1 MEEIE
6 LFLEEARE
14 HMEKSLKHVQHELG
28 KVRAGKAV
36 PQILDDLKV
45 EYYGNPT
52 PINQVASINTPDA
65 RTIVVKPWEKAI
77 IPDIEKA
84 IQASDLGL
92 NPQSD
97 GETIRIFIP
106 PLTEERRITLV
117 KHARHEA
124 ELGKISVRNVRKET
138 NDSLKKLQKEGV
150 SEDDVKRG
158 EEKVQELTNDFTHKI
173 DDILAQKE
181 EDIMTV

>member
-6 LFLEEARE
+6 LFLEEAKD
-14 HMEKSLKHVQHELG
+14 HMDKALKHVQHELG

-45 EYYGNPT
+45 AYYGNPT

-65 RTIVVKPWEKAI
+65 RTIVVKPWEKSL
-77 IPDIEKA
+77 IPDLEKA

-97 GETIRIFIP
+97 GETLRIFIP
-106 PLTEERRITLV
+106 PLTEERRLNLV

-124 ELGKISVRNVRKET
+124 ELGKVSVRNVRKDI

-158 EEKVQELTNDFTHKI
+158 EDKVQELTNDYSKKI